1 MSSAPDPAPPR
12 EIRSHPTAQATLD
25 ELAEVALDN
34 LTIARHAD
42 TDDEMAARA
51 LVSIGASQLATAQ
64 INAHELANSE
74 RQLAIDRTRLE
85 RLDHVD
91 AMQRALLEQLAQF
104 GQQNEQHHAE
114 ALRRFAPPA
123 GVAHEIRA
131 TLNELLLEH
140 QVFEQKDGLLDDIL
154 EVIGIDP
161 PPPSPIALPTS
172 GRCGVCGCSE
182 LEACAGGCSWENA
195 ERTLCTR
202 CASAERR
209 GHPRGADPIADAIA
223 DLPPPP
229 PRVTP

>member
-1 MSSAPDPAPPR
+1 MSAAPEPAPPR

-34 LTIARHAD
+34 LVIARHAD

-51 LVSIGASQLATAQ
+51 LVSIGASQLLNAQ
-64 INAHELANSE
+64 INAHALANDE
-74 RQLAIDRTRLE
+74 RQLAIGRTRLE

-104 GQQNEQHHAE
+104 GQQNDQHHAE

-123 GVAHEIRA
+123 GVAHELRA
-131 TLNELLLEH
+131 TISELLLEH
-140 QVFEQKDGLLDDIL
+140 QVEGKDGLLEDLL
-154 EVIGIDP
+154 EAIGIEP
-161 PPPSPIALPTS
+161 PPAPLELAAS
-172 GRCGVCGCSE
+172 GRCTVCGCTE
-182 LEACAGGCSWENA
+182 DRACAGGCSWENA

-223 DLPPPP
+223 DLPPPT